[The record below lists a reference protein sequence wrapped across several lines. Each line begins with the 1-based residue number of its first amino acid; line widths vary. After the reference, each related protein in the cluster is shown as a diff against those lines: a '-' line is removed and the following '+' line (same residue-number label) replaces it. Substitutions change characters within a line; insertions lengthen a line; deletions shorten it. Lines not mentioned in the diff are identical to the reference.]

1 MTYEI
6 NKFGGASVNSA
17 SAVKN
22 MADIVEHYSHKPVV
36 IVVSAMGKT
45 TNNLEL
51 LVPRSGVLPA
61 DWKETLAKVRD
72 YHYGIIHELFA
83 KGSTDVEQKVERL
96 LHLLE
101 EQLQQPSFDYNYSYD
116 QIVNLYLL
124 IS

>member
-1 MTYEI
+1 MNYEI

-51 LVPRSGVLPA
+51 LVPRGGVLPS

-72 YHYGIIHELFA
+72 YLLAVQRAIIEDERFRSLIVYY
-83 KGSTDVEQKVERL
+83 DVDPQ
-96 LHLLE
+96 
-101 EQLQQPSFDYNYSYD
+101 
-116 QIVNLYLL
+116 
-124 IS
+124 